1 MESEDLRFEI
11 IKMKETRHNNLIQFI
26 GACLD
31 FPNVCVLTEV
41 APKVSHQNNSVCQ
54 IKYYMEIQQNLL
66 LYLLVQ

>member
-41 APKVSHQNNSVCQ
+41 APKVSHQTFQCV
-54 IKYYMEIQQNLL
+54 K
-66 LYLLVQ
+66 

>member
-41 APKVSHQNNSVCQ
+41 APKVSDYVCMYLSTPNS
-54 IKYYMEIQQNLL
+54 IN
-66 LYLLVQ
+66 